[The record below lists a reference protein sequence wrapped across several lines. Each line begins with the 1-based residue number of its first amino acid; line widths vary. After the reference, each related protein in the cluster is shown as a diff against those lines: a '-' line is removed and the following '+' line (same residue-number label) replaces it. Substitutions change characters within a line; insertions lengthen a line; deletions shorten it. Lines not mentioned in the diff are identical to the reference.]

1 MENENGNISKSTRNQ
16 ETRSEKS
23 SSQKTRSQESSS
35 QTGSEKSS
43 RQETGSQKSSRKK
56 TGSQTG
62 SKKGGSQETGS
73 QGSWQRYSGRVVL
86 LRKGRLFFSPP
97 LLYPAF
103 FPPTHLSVG
112 AIVKQDVVRMNSHLQ
127 KQRRPLRT
135 IRV

>member
-23 SSQKTRSQESSS
+23 SSQKTRSQESS
-35 QTGSEKSS
+35 
-43 RQETGSQKSSRKK
+43 SQKSSRKK

-97 LLYPAF
+97 LLYHAF

-112 AIVKQDVVRMNSHLQ
+112 CAC
-127 KQRRPLRT
+127 LRLLPFLSFP
-135 IRV
+135 RASGAWER